1 MSVLLEPDF
10 KFAMFWGCT
19 IPYRLPFIELA
30 IRKVF
35 TKLEIPF
42 EDLGFSC
49 CPDPNGMQGFDFVTW
64 LTLGA
69 RNLTLADQAGLN
81 IVSACSG
88 CFETLKLTN
97 YYLTKDKGLR
107 DKVNKNLKESIG
119 REWTGKTKIMHIM
132 EFFTHY
138 LDYDKI
144 KTQIVRPLSDFT
156 FAQHVGCH
164 YSKPHDIMQTDDP
177 NEPLNLTLILEDL
190 LGSKVIPY
198 PAQNDCCGAG
208 LRFIDNDIALSMVNK
223 KLEQIDKTNVTG
235 TVFICPTCFNS
246 FDVQQRLS
254 NRKFGRKSLTPAFHI
269 FELLAIAMGMP
280 ESELGM
286 NYHSIKIPKGTFG
299 KPKEIPAEIKA

>member
-1 MSVLLEPDF
+1 MKVLLEKEF

-19 IPYRLPFIELA
+19 IPYRLPFIEKA
-30 IRKVF
+30 IRLGMD
-35 TKLEIPF
+35 KLDIEF
-42 EDLGFSC
+42 EDLPFSC

-64 LTLGA
+64 VTLGA
-69 RNLTLADQAGLN
+69 RNLTLAEEKGLN

-88 CFETLKLTN
+88 CFETLKLAQYHLN
-97 YYLTKDKGLR
+97 RDKSLR
-107 DKVNKNLKESIG
+107 DQVNAILKEETG

-144 KTQIVRPLSDFT
+144 KSMIVNPLT
-156 FAQHVGCH
+156 GVNFATHVGCH
-164 YSKPHDIMQTDDP
+164 YSKPANVMQTDDP

-190 LGSKVIPY
+190 LGAKVIPY

-223 KLEQIDKTNVTG
+223 KLVQMDKIPVVG
-235 TVFICPTCFNS
+235 SVFICPTCFNS

-254 NRKFGRKSLTPAFHI
+254 NRKFERKELLPAFHI
-269 FELLAIAMGMP
+269 FELLDIAMGIP
-280 ESELGM
+280 VEELGFK
-286 NYHSIKIPKGTFG
+286 YHSIKIPKDVFMRKQELTQ
-299 KPKEIPAEIKA
+299 EVHN

>member
-19 IPYRLPFIELA
+19 IPYRLPFIEQA

-35 TKLEIPF
+35 KELEIEF
-42 EDLGFSC
+42 SDLGFSC

-97 YYLTKDKGLR
+97 YYLTNDKGLR
-107 DKVNKNLKESIG
+107 DKVNKNLKASVG

-138 LDYDKI
+138 LDYDQV
-144 KTQIVRPLSDFT
+144 KTRIVRPLSDFR
-156 FAQHVGCH
+156 FATHVGCH

-223 KLEQIDKTNVTG
+223 KLEQIDKTNVAG

-246 FDVQQRLS
+246 FDVQQRMC
-254 NRKFGRKSLTPAFHI
+254 NRKFGRKKLLPAFHV
-269 FELLAIAMGMP
+269 FELLSIAMGIP
-280 ESELGM
+280 EKDLGFQ
-286 NYHSIKIPKGTFG
+286 YHSIKIPKGTFD
-299 KPKEIPAEIKA
+299 KPKEITQEINS